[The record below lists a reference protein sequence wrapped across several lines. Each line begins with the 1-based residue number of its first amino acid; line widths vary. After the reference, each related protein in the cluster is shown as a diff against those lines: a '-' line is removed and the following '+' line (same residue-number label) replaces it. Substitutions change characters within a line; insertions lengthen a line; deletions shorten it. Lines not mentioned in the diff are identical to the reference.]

1 MKKINYQ
8 LATSLLFTWLAVF
21 VSNAVYA
28 QQHPIFTQYM
38 FNGLVI
44 NPAYAGTQES
54 MNLTASF
61 RRQWAGIQGAPQTE
75 VVSGHAPI
83 NLTRSAAGAVLTH
96 DHLGVTNQYMFYGTY
111 AYRIPVSQKGKLS
124 VGLQAGATYYFANYN
139 NLNIVTA
146 NSNTNNNTNADVA
159 FAGNDSR
166 MLPNLGIGA
175 YYYTNRTYVGLSL
188 PTLVN
193 NKWNNLDPMT
203 RTATQERHYFLTAGH
218 VFDLNPDLKLKP
230 NVLLRWVENGPFQY
244 DINANLLIKETVW
257 VGLSYRMQ
265 DSMDALFQ
273 WNVNDQVTFGYSY
286 GYPISKLSQVQS
298 GTHEVMVSY
307 RLKKDKHVVL
317 SPRYF

>member
-1 MKKINYQ
+1 MKKIKHQ
-8 LATSLLFTWLAVF
+8 LATSLLFVWLAVF
-21 VSNAVYA
+21 VSNAAHA

-44 NPAYAGTQES
+44 NPAYTGTQES

-75 VVSGHAPI
+75 VFSGHAPI

-124 VGLQAGATYYFANYN
+124 VGMQAGATYYFANYN

-146 NSNTNNNTNADVA
+146 NSNTNADIA

-175 YYYTNRTYVGLSL
+175 YYYTDRTYVGLSL

-218 VFDLNPDLKLKP
+218 VFDLNADLKLKP

-265 DSMDALFQ
+265 DSMDALLQ
-273 WNVNDQVTFGYSY
+273 WNINDQLSFGYSY

-298 GTHEVMVSY
+298 GTHEVMLSY